1 MKRVNSKNRFS
12 AGAIL
17 LLALVIVLANAVEL
31 HAQGFDTAAPPD
43 LMKDFEALRQRI
55 RSNPRDIA
63 AINSLGII
71 YAQAG
76 KLEDAT
82 KLWRYAI
89 DVNPNY
95 IHLYNNLGSALK
107 QMGRKEEARLIFRTG
122 LTRSS
127 SYWIY
132 YNLGLLEKEE
142 RNITAAATCFKH
154 CLQQQPG
161 FEPALRQLA
170 DLGYQVQLPPTNVT
184 RPLSL
189 GSYKAPVETG
199 NIDFYPIYP
208 EGSNSQQTGRTYSSG
223 SSGDSYA
230 AKPARQNSTAFTPLS
245 AADCDKMIKSFS
257 APSPDRFIALTFD
270 DGPHHSNTH
279 AILDI
284 LKREG
289 AKATFFV
296 LGSRVETY
304 PDIVARMAAE
314 GHDVGNHTW
323 EHRGL
328 AKSGKEQALSS
339 LRRTNELISG
349 ITGKPCLLVRPPF
362 GQTNQKVKE
371 LIHGQGWHEVMWDS
385 DSRDWENKNP
395 DRILSRV
402 MRSVSPGSIVL
413 FHDIHPGAAIML
425 PTLIRAFKNN
435 GYRFIT
441 ISDLIAIKNAS

>member
-1 MKRVNSKNRFS
+1 MKLLVTRLFLS
-12 AGAIL
+12 AARL
-17 LLALVIVLANAVEL
+17 WLIVFLFMGSINGPVRL
-31 HAQGFDTAAPPD
+31 CAQDFGTASPPD
-43 LMKDFEALRQRI
+43 LMKDFETLRQRI
-55 RSNPRDIA
+55 RQNPRDIA
-63 AINSLGII
+63 ALNSLGII

-76 KLEDAT
+76 KLDDAT
-82 KLWRYAI
+82 RLWRYALNI
-89 DVNPNY
+89 DPNY

-107 QMGRKEEARLIFRTG
+107 QAGRKEEARLIFRTG

-142 RNITAAATCFKH
+142 RNLPAAANCFKL

-170 DLGYQVQLPPTNVT
+170 DLGYHVQLPPTQPV
-184 RPLSL
+184 RPLTL
-189 GSYKAPVETG
+189 GSYKPPVETG
-199 NIDFYPIYP
+199 NIDFYPMLP
-208 EGSNSQQTGRTYSSG
+208 GGNTEQGNGRTYSSG
-223 SSGDSYA
+223 STYA
-230 AKPARQNSTAFTPLS
+230 ARSERTAPAVFTPLS
-245 AADCDKMIKSFS
+245 LADCDKIIKEFKT
-257 APSPDRFIALTFD
+257 APQDRYIALTFD
-270 DGPHHSNTH
+270 DGPHHSYSRE
-279 AILDI
+279 ILDI
-284 LKREG
+284 LRREG

-296 LGSRVETY
+296 VGSRAETY

-328 AKSGKEQALSS
+328 GKSSSAEGLQS

-349 ITGKPCLLVRPPF
+349 ITGKPCLIVRPPF
-362 GQTNQKVKE
+362 GQTSQKVRE
-371 LIHGQGWHEVMWDS
+371 LIHGQGWHEIMWDS

-395 DRILSRV
+395 DRILYRV

-413 FHDIHPGAAIML
+413 FHDIHPGAAQML

-441 ISDLIAIKNAS
+441 ISELIAISNAS